1 MYTYVCVYIC
11 IHIYVYMYTYICV
24 YIHMYMYTYMC
35 MLWIYCVHTTY
46 IYTHKWIHC
55 VYTRHRESAWERDR
69 LRHNTCLHTSVDR
82 GRQRERERDR
92 ECSQG
97 KRMLKA
103 DMNMCVCSF
112 GPRYWRETPPTML
125 WGKAKN
131 KVSFATC
138 YWIVQAAIEYKNSFA
153 IFFVEEKKNVRSHRD
168 F

>member
-1 MYTYVCVYIC
+1 MYEHAYIHMYTYVCVYIC

-82 GRQRERERDR
+82 GRQRERERETENALKAR
-92 ECSQG
+92 ECS
-97 KRMLKA
+97 RLIWT
-103 DMNMCVCSF
+103 CVCAVSALDT
-112 GPRYWRETPPTML
+112 G
-125 WGKAKN
+125 GKHLLPCCGVRQKT
-131 KVSFATC
+131 KSLLLPAT
-138 YWIVQAAIEYKNSFA
+138 E
-153 IFFVEEKKNVRSHRD
+153 
-168 F
+168 